1 MDRSTIMA
9 VHNCRGAEKGPM
21 IDLAWKI
28 DRASP
33 RDPAVGN
40 VGMRKSK
47 REGGDMILAALY
59 KITGY
64 RRNTGDCV

>member
-1 MDRSTIMA
+1 
-9 VHNCRGAEKGPM
+9 M

-64 RRNTGDCV
+64 GRNTGDCV